1 MSVLAKSVHFHTLSA
16 SCSFTV
22 FPVFTS
28 TVHPYNIQFRTALSI
43 CNEKKPTMLRCVTAT
58 ENEDCTFFILSILES

>member
-43 CNEKKPTMLRCVTAT
+43 CNEKKPTMLSFGGVLLLQRTRIV
-58 ENEDCTFFILSILES
+58 LSLS